1 MGAILIQNIII
12 PCSSPPLLFPSCP
25 EWSTNGNRWIHY
37 FFLSCGVLLLSSIL
51 PNAGTLWGFVLPSS
65 VAQLGNSNTLPCQW
79 SLLARFLIPVTVITP
94 TVPLRPSGLIFR
106 VSEIVFPD
114 TSLSFSDFSVALLQ
128 IALYSSTLESVRVTH
143 IVRWRVNLFYPCP
156 RRTQSIMSF
165 SKLAL
170 CHSLH
175 SMSWCEW
182 HCNNST
188 SSLPAPSCLA
198 PPCDS
203 RDKFLNSSSTSSS

>member
-1 MGAILIQNIII
+1 MEIVESIVASYLVG
-12 PCSSPPLLFPSCP
+12 S
-25 EWSTNGNRWIHY
+25 
-37 FFLSCGVLLLSSIL
+37 VLLLSSIL
-51 PNAGTLWGFVLPSS
+51 PNAGTSWGFVLPSS
-65 VAQLGNSNTLPCQW
+65 VAQRGNSSTMPRQS
-79 SLLARFLIPVTVITP
+79 SLLARFLIAVTVLTP
-94 TVPLRPSGLIFR
+94 TVPLRPSGLMFR
-106 VSEIVFPD
+106 ILDIVFPD

-143 IVRWRVNLFYPCP
+143 IFRWRVNLFYPCP
-156 RRTQSIMSF
+156 RRTQSTVSF

-170 CHSLH
+170 CHFLH

-182 HCNNST
+182 HCINRT